1 MRMKKGTMLLLAV
14 AVIASLLMII
24 ALGGVE
30 EPSSYE
36 SSTALQDTD
45 EVSYP
50 PVKLPDDFEQ
60 LSYADES
67 ILKNHDALRLAR
79 SMGNTMGTIGV
90 RKNIGK
96 IVFGNFTDGADGMV
110 VDAYVQTSL
119 SDLIIH
125 STRKYPYNENDW
137 KIIFIKN
144 AASELYYYICDD
156 FAGTVDLYNYKTDE
170 LVSKASKTFK
180 EAESETAASIAAAEE
195 EFEDQL
201 DSIAE
206 NNSDS
211 SAASESTASSSGS
224 SGFTLDVSELTFDE
238 ESIITSTE
246 KDMCEYDYIKD
257 ITIQVDK
264 DEIDIFVQVPS
275 AVTEDTAK
283 MAGEDVARYL
293 AAQASWANDYYK
305 QPGSDDIGSLYDR
318 YTLML
323 YVDDGYKDF
332 DLYGAKAKNANS
344 IHWNK

>member
-1 MRMKKGTMLLLAV
+1 MRMKKGTMLLLAI
-14 AVIASLLMII
+14 AVIASFLMII

-30 EPSSYE
+30 EPSSSAAE
-36 SSTALQDTD
+36 SVAVELPEGFEPITQTQGEELYDTD
-45 EVSYP
+45 QAVNKAADALGSIGAYGH
-50 PVKLPDDFEQ
+50 LNFTFGN
-60 LSYADES
+60 LDES
-67 ILKNHDALRLAR
+67 ELSTSIDLYVPTSKSNLIVNLLRLKTR
-79 SMGNTMGTIGV
+79 QDCEWEVLSV
-90 RKNIGK
+90 RN
-96 IVFGNFTDGADGMV
+96 ADNKHFYYEREGS
-110 VDAYVQTSL
+110 A
-119 SDLIIH
+119 DL
-125 STRKYPYNENDW
+125 
-137 KIIFIKN
+137 
-144 AASELYYYICDD
+144 
-156 FAGTVDLYNYKTDE
+156 VDLYSYETDE
-170 LVSKASKTFK
+170 LVSKASKTFE
-180 EAESETAASIAAAEE
+180 EAESETAASVAAAED

-206 NNSDS
+206 KHSDS
-211 SAASESTASSSGS
+211 GTPSESAASSSSS
-224 SGFTLDVSELTFDE
+224 SGFTLDVSELTFDGE
-238 ESIITSTE
+238 PIITSTE
-246 KDMCEYDYIKD
+246 KDMCKYDYIKD
-257 ITIQVDK
+257 VTIQVDK

>member
-14 AVIASLLMII
+14 AVIALLLMII

-137 KIIFIKN
+137 KIISIKN

-201 DSIAE
+201 DPIAE

-224 SGFTLDVSELTFDE
+224 SGFTLDVSELTFDG